1 LSGAAVFFWTWDGF
15 QRTAIM
21 ADEIKD
27 PRKSIPLAIV
37 GGIAIAAVIYLLVAG
52 ATLGVLGPDA
62 MGQGDTPIIAAAVM
76 VIAGW
81 GGWMIL
87 ASAWMAG
94 FSETLGDLLSTSR
107 VGHSMGQAR
116 ELPHWLAALHKRFQS
131 PHRVLMLL
139 AVVSVALVNFV
150 PLRQLLP
157 VASACTLVWYAATNF
172 AALKLEKKQRFAWPV
187 VSWLGIASCVGI
199 FFSLPLWSI
208 AATAGML
215 GLLIGAR
222 WLLLRTHRKRA

>member
-1 LSGAAVFFWTWDGF
+1 
-15 QRTAIM
+15 
-21 ADEIKD
+21 
-27 PRKSIPLAIV
+27 
-37 GGIAIAAVIYLLVAG
+37 AIAAVIYLLVAG

-139 AVVSVALVNFV
+139 AVVSVVLANFV
-150 PLRQLLP
+150 PLPPLLTA
-157 VASACTLVWYAATNF
+157 ASTCNLHW
-172 AALKLEKKQRFAWPV
+172 EP
-187 VSWLGIASCVGI
+187 
-199 FFSLPLWSI
+199 
-208 AATAGML
+208 
-215 GLLIGAR
+215 
-222 WLLLRTHRKRA
+222 

>member
-1 LSGAAVFFWTWDGF
+1 
-15 QRTAIM
+15 
-21 ADEIKD
+21 
-27 PRKSIPLAIV
+27 
-37 GGIAIAAVIYLLVAG
+37 
-52 ATLGVLGPDA
+52 
-62 MGQGDTPIIAAAVM
+62 
-76 VIAGW
+76 
-81 GGWMIL
+81 MIL
-87 ASAWMAG
+87 ASAWLTG

-107 VGHSMGQAR
+107 VGHAMGQAH
-116 ELPHWLAALHKRFQS
+116 ELPHWLAAMHKRFQS